1 MKTISVVVVSRV
13 FLFPG
18 HNNEGPKKLQKC
30 ATIGIKKK
38 LKKNNR
44 FSLQRDI
51 HCIGNVQFLSKENVC
66 TCHLQT
72 FPLIQ
77 WTLVIGKAG
86 QDKRAG

>member
-1 MKTISVVVVSRV
+1 MSRDQKRT
-13 FLFPG
+13 
-18 HNNEGPKKLQKC
+18 KKITTNLE
-30 ATIGIKKK
+30 K
-38 LKKNNR
+38 LKYDNR

-51 HCIGNVQFLSKENVC
+51 HCIGGNMQFLSKENVC

-86 QDKRAG
+86 KDDFVIVCEFVCEV

>member
-18 HNNEGPKKLQKC
+18 HNNEGPKKIQ
-30 ATIGIKKK
+30 
-38 LKKNNR
+38 R

-51 HCIGNVQFLSKENVC
+51 HCIGGNMQFLSKENVC

-77 WTLVIGKAG
+77 WTLVLGEAG
-86 QDKRAG
+86 QDKRAC

>member
-1 MKTISVVVVSRV
+1 MRDQKSYKSVQ
-13 FLFPG
+13 LL
-18 HNNEGPKKLQKC
+18 ELKKS
-30 ATIGIKKK
+30 